1 MGSRIMKR
9 SNLAVSALLLCVL
22 MCGPVQAESDD
33 KSGMLNDRFAI
44 YLGGFFPEVDSRI
57 RLNGQIVGSGPG
69 VDFEDTLGLEEGKS
83 VLWGG
88 ARWRISNRNM
98 LEFEFSN
105 LDREGYV
112 AGVTK
117 PIPLGDTIVQAGAD
131 LSTTFDVT
139 IGRLTYGY
147 GLFKRDK
154 WELQLKAGFH
164 IASLSASFQ
173 ANGMVCVDDGVQTNC
188 RDYTTERIASED
200 VTWPLPH
207 LGFAFNYAIS
217 PHWTVRTQA
226 IGFAI
231 ELDSLDGS
239 LLEVDADIIWNPWE
253 HVGFGAGLRY
263 FTANVESK
271 GSRLNGEFKFE
282 YYGPS
287 LYFISTF

>member
-1 MGSRIMKR
+1 MNR
-9 SNLAVSALLLCVL
+9 SNGSICVVWLCAL
-22 MCGPVQAESDD
+22 MCGPVHAASD
-33 KSGMLNDRFAI
+33 GANPMLHDRFAI

-57 RLNGQIVGSGPG
+57 RLNSENVGSGPG

-105 LDREGYV
+105 LDRKGYV
-112 AGVTK
+112 AGLTE
-117 PIPLGDTIVQAGAD
+117 PIPIGGSIVQAGAD

-147 GLFKRDK
+147 SLIRHEK
-154 WELQLKAGFH
+154 WELKLKAGFH

-173 ANGMVCVDDGVQTNC
+173 ANGGVCVDGQVPPNCQTFSS
-188 RDYTTERIASED
+188 ERIKSED

-207 LGFAFNYAIS
+207 LGLAFNYAIS
-217 PHWTVRTQA
+217 PHWTARAQA

-263 FTANVESK
+263 FTSNVESK

-287 LYFISTF
+287 LYVISTF

>member
-1 MGSRIMKR
+1 MKS
-9 SNLAVSALLLCVL
+9 SNLAIPALLLCIL
-22 MCGPVQAESDD
+22 CCEPVQAAPNAANPI
-33 KSGMLNDRFAI
+33 LHDRFAI

-57 RLNGQIVGSGPG
+57 RINGETIGSGPG
-69 VDFEDTLGLEEGKS
+69 LDFEDTLGLEEGKS

-88 ARWRISNRNM
+88 VRWRISPRNN

-112 AGVTK
+112 VGITE
-117 PIPLGDTIVQAGAD
+117 PIRIGENVVQLGAD

-147 GLFKRDK
+147 GLFKSEK
-154 WELQLKAGFH
+154 WELQLKAGVH
-164 IASLSASFQ
+164 IADLAASFQ
-173 ANGMVCVDDGVQTNC
+173 ANGEVCVEGRVPPC
-188 RDYTTERIASED
+188 RTYSSERFESED

-207 LGFAFNYAIS
+207 LGFAFHYAIS
-217 PHWTVRTQA
+217 PSWTARAQML
-226 IGFAI
+226 GFAI

-239 LLEVDADIIWNPWE
+239 LLEVDADIIWNPWD
-253 HVGFGAGLRY
+253 HFGVGAGFRY

-287 LYFISTF
+287 LYVITTF